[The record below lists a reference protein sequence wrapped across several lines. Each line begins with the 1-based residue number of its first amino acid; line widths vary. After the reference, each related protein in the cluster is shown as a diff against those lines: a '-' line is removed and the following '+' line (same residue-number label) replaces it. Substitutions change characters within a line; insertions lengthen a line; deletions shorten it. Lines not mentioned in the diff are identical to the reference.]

1 MAADWT
7 KQMYCVGFADGSC
20 WHTRATS
27 AHNAVATVASF
38 PGVSMTDIRTSA
50 QGHCSVPGRE
60 TLHLPRTQGMMSLLS
75 RTQG

>member
-27 AHNAVATVASF
+27 AADAVDTVAHF
-38 PGVSMTDIRTSA
+38 PSVSREDIRTSA
-50 QGHCSVPGRE
+50 QGHCSVAGRE
-60 TLHLPRTQGMMSLLS
+60 TLHLPRTEAMRQS
-75 RTQG
+75 